1 MSMPYY
7 VSPEQRM
14 KDMAEYAQ
22 KGIARGRSLIAA
34 IARDGIVLV
43 AENPSKTLHKISEI
57 YDRIA
62 FCGVGKYNE
71 YDQLRVAG
79 VRQADTKGLAY
90 SREDVDA
97 RSLANAYAQYLGHVF
112 TEGIKPLEVEL
123 VVAELGNATRET
135 RLYHVAY
142 EGTITDREDFVVLG
156 GDAGQIADRMDDTY
170 VAGVSIAEA
179 LRTAVAALAGP
190 DRTLGPDLL
199 EVAVLAEHN
208 GRRCFSRVVGAE
220 LEAMLASAE
229 A

>member
-1 MSMPYY
+1 MSMSYY

-34 IARDGIVLV
+34 IANDGIVLV

-79 VRQADTKGLAY
+79 VRQADMKGLAY

-170 VAGVSIAEA
+170 VASATIAET

-208 GRRCFSRVVGAE
+208 GRRCFARVVGPD
-220 LEAMLASAE
+220 LEAMLSSGGA
-229 A
+229 

>member
-79 VRQADTKGLAY
+79 VRQADMKGLAY

-208 GRRCFSRVVGAE
+208 GRRCFAPVVGAE